1 MDTQHVVSLDAQH
14 CLAIAAA
21 FIAIIGAC
29 ASLIGGANSKAESL
43 TDRIHEAAKEF
54 RENKRAGNVP
64 RYAMIKEQIRYYDE
78 RYLKVQRAQRLLF
91 LTIGIFIICL
101 TVFIGLALYGAYSHI
116 PDVTVYPFAR
126 YLVAGIGIGVTAG
139 TLTMLQAIRL
149 QFQEVWQSYKT
160 LSIEMSDCQLG
171 GKSESPAAELQPG
184 IAVGA
189 ADWSAAGESFVR
201 SDPVRASGTPS

>member
-1 MDTQHVVSLDAQH
+1 
-14 CLAIAAA
+14 LAIAAA
-21 FIAIIGAC
+21 FIAINGAC

-101 TVFIGLALYGAYSHI
+101 TVFIGLALYG
-116 PDVTVYPFAR
+116 P
-126 YLVAGIGIGVTAG
+126 
-139 TLTMLQAIRL
+139 
-149 QFQEVWQSYKT
+149 
-160 LSIEMSDCQLG
+160 
-171 GKSESPAAELQPG
+171 
-184 IAVGA
+184 
-189 ADWSAAGESFVR
+189 
-201 SDPVRASGTPS
+201 